1 MSTASPA
8 YVKVSV
14 TFNGKLLNTFTFDR
28 QDILIGRGS
37 DCDVMLENPGA
48 SRHHARLVRVGNAV
62 EVHDLES
69 GNGTFINGKQI
80 TKAVVGGNDSIGIS
94 KYTLTVSLTDSG
106 TPIGNGPRD
115 DDAPPQDE
123 GHTVFLKPAEASR
136 VGQQATGT
144 RAPAARITKVEDAT
158 PEKKSPLAMMVI
170 GAIIVGVLIGWIL
183 RGLS

>member
-1 MSTASPA
+1 MSTPSPA

-28 QDILIGRGS
+28 QEILIGRGS

-48 SRHHARLVRVGNAV
+48 SRHHAKLVRVGNAV
-62 EVHDLES
+62 EVQDLES
-69 GNGTFINGKQI
+69 GNGTFINGKQV
-80 TKAVVGGNDSIGIS
+80 TRAVLGSNDSIGIS
-94 KYTLTVSLTDSG
+94 KYTLNVTLTDSG
-106 TPIGNGPRD
+106 TPIGSASRE

-144 RAPAARITKVEDAT
+144 RAPEARITRMEEAT
-158 PEKKSPLAMMVI
+158 PAKKSPAMLLVI
-170 GAIIVGVLIGWIL
+170 GAVIVGVLIGWLL
-183 RGLS
+183 RGA